1 MTITGTQELEIIE
14 TLDVENGKPIYKP
27 PPAGKTQWLN
37 ICMFTGV
44 HAYKKDQVCGKYRQ
58 HG

>member
-44 HAYKKDQVCGKYRQ
+44 HAYKKDQVYMW
-58 HG
+58 